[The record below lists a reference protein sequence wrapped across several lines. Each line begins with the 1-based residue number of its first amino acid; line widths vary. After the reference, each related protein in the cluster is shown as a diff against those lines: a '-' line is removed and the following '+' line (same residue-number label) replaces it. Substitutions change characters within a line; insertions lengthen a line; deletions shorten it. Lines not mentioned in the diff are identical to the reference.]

1 MINGKSPDL
10 ITHASDLKRL
20 AGILQ
25 NQPIIAVDTESNSLY
40 AYKEQVCLVQFS
52 TLEEDYLVDPLAFK
66 HLDLLAPV
74 FSDPQIEKVFHAA
87 EYDLFCLRRDFGF
100 EFANLF
106 DTMVAARI
114 LGREAVGLGAI
125 LEAEYGVQLDKRY
138 QRANWG
144 LRPLPEH
151 QLHYA
156 LMDTHYLIPLR
167 NRLHSE
173 LHTRDL
179 WSLAHEDFER
189 LAHQHWE
196 ENGRNGE
203 KPLDCWRVRGS
214 HDLKPRQ
221 AAVLHALCQYRDE
234 IARNLN
240 RPLFKVIGD
249 QTLIAIASNTPFTF
263 EDLSHL
269 PGMSRGQ
276 IRRHGNQLLQA
287 VQRGLKAKPL
297 HPPRQPRPDEHYTER
312 VDALK
317 RWRKITAQQMGVK
330 SDIILPRDLVQSL
343 AEQNPLNL
351 QELKAMMNEV
361 PWRFEHFGHQ
371 ILQTLNHRKE
381 S

>member
-1 MINGKSPDL
+1 MINGKLPDL

-40 AYKEQVCLVQFS
+40 AYKEQVCLIQFS
-52 TLEEDYLVDPLAFK
+52 TLDEDYLVDPMAFK

-74 FSDPQIEKVFHAA
+74 FSDPQIEMVFHAA

-156 LMDTHYLIPLR
+156 RMDTHYLIPLR
-167 NRLHSE
+167 NRLYSE
-173 LHTRDL
+173 LQARDL
-179 WSLAHEDFER
+179 WPLAHEDFER
-189 LAHQHWE
+189 LAHQRWE

-214 HDLKPRQ
+214 HDLRPKQ

-249 QTLIAIASNTPFTF
+249 QTLVAIAINTPLTF

-287 VQRGLKAKPL
+287 VQRGLKGKPL
-297 HPPRQPRPDEHYTER
+297 HPPRQPRPDERYTER

-330 SDIILPRDLVQSL
+330 SDIILPRDLVHSL

-351 QELKAMMNEV
+351 QELKAVMHEV
-361 PWRFEHFGHQ
+361 PWRFEHFSHQ

>member
-1 MINGKSPDL
+1 MTNGKLPDL

-20 AGILQ
+20 AGILEE
-25 NQPIIAVDTESNSLY
+25 QPIIAVDTESNSLY

-52 TLEEDYLVDPLAFK
+52 TYEDNYLVDPLAFK
-66 HLDLLAPV
+66 HLDLLAPI
-74 FSDPQIEKVFHAA
+74 FSNSQIEKVFHAA

-100 EFANLF
+100 EFTNLF

-125 LEAEYGVQLDKRY
+125 LEEEYGVQLDKRY
-138 QRANWG
+138 QRSNWG

-156 LMDTHYLIPLR
+156 RMDTHYLIPLR
-167 NRLHSE
+167 NRLHNE
-173 LHTRDL
+173 LQERNL
-179 WSLAHEDFER
+179 WSLADEDFKR
-189 LAHQHWE
+189 LAHQRWD

-221 AAVLHALCQYRDE
+221 AAVLHDLCQYRDE

-249 QTLIAIASNTPFTF
+249 QTLIAIAEKTPLTL
-263 EDLSHL
+263 EELSQL

-287 VQRGLKAKPL
+287 VQRGLKGKPL
-297 HPPRQPRPDEHYTER
+297 HPPRQPRPDERYTER

-317 RWRKITAQQMGVK
+317 RWRKTTAQELGVK
-330 SDIILPRDLVQSL
+330 SDIILPRDLVTSL
-343 AEQNPLNL
+343 AEHNPCNL
-351 QELKAMMNEV
+351 QELKSLMHEV
-361 PWRFEHFGHQ
+361 PWRFEHFGDQ
-371 ILQTLNHRKE
+371 ILQVINHRKA